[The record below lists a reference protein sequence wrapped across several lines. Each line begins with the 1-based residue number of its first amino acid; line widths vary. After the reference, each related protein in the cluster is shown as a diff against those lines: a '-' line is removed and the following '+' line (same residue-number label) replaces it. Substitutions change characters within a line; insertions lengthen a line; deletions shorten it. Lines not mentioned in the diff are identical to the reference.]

1 MTSRLVEA
9 KLVPP
14 VNARDHVLGLES
26 AAVTLLEYGDFE
38 SPHCHDAYLVVQ
50 DLHKWFGNHLC
61 FVFRHFPVAER
72 HPHAE
77 RAAEA
82 AEAASSQGG
91 FWEMHDYLFQNQQL
105 LGERHLLRYATKLGL
120 DINRFQREL
129 VTHLHVGRV
138 QEDRFFGVSSGV
150 VEVPTFFINGRRYI
164 GTQDLDD
171 LLLAI
176 DEVVSHGTRA
186 REVGKEG

>member
-1 MTSRLVEA
+1 MRSRLVEA

-14 VNARDHVLGLES
+14 VSARDHALGLES
-26 AAVTLLEYGDFE
+26 AAVTLLEYGDYE

-61 FVFRHFPVAER
+61 FVFRHFPLAER

-77 RAAEA
+77 RAAQA

-91 FWEMHDYLFQNQQL
+91 FWEMHDCLFQHQQL
-105 LGERHLLRYATKLGL
+105 LDDWHLLRYASKLGL
-120 DINRFQREL
+120 DTDRFQREL
-129 VTHLHVGRV
+129 LTHLHAGRV
-138 QEDRFFGVSSGV
+138 QEDRSFGVSSGV
-150 VEVPTFFINGRRYI
+150 VEVPTFFINGRLYI

-176 DEVVSHGTRA
+176 DEAVSHSNRSRA
-186 REVGKEG
+186 VGEKG